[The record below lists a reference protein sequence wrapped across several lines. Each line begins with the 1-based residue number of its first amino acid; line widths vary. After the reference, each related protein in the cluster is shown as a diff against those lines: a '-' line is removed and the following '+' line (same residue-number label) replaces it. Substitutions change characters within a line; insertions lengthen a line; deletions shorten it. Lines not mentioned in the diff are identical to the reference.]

1 MSKKSIVLTGE
12 GSKKAVLSLEHDG
25 KDLSGRVRLY
35 NFSAE
40 PSGIISLGLYMN
52 GKVVKAGLT
61 RTSSMLYTFQ
71 SLREELPSDF
81 SCAVV
86 NFTGGK
92 SQALLYGSSENVD
105 AREQAYNAVINT
117 LQGTATAGEVE
128 KVLDDYQIDYDDE
141 LKCDIDK
148 AIDEEFEKNSC
159 AKCKYRDYYYKHAET
174 QTLQQEKQENLL
186 VETPAETH
194 TFYDEIK
201 DQVEKL
207 FRENKTEE
215 YLQNMIPAS
224 KWIKVEYEESGD
236 YYVLG
241 LIYDDDTLKYVC
253 YGVPGIYQKTP
264 PRELSGYPV
273 WFPLDKDK
281 REGFGY
287 WLTYQ
292 DAESGQSVKAIV
304 E

>member
-1 MSKKSIVLTGE
+1 MAKKSIVLTGE
-12 GSKKAVLSLEHDG
+12 NNKKAVLSLEHDG

-52 GKVVKAGLT
+52 GRVVKAGLT
-61 RTSSMLYTFQ
+61 RASSMLYTFQ
-71 SLREELPSDF
+71 SLHEQLPNEF

-86 NFTGGK
+86 NFTGGQ
-92 SQALLYGSSENVD
+92 SQALLYGSSDSANAQD
-105 AREQAYNAVINT
+105 QAYSAVINS
-117 LQGTATAGEVE
+117 LQGEMKASEVE
-128 KVLDDYQIDYDDE
+128 KVLDGLDIDYDDE
-141 LKCDIDK
+141 LKCEIDK
-148 AIDEEFEKNSC
+148 AIDEEFEKETCS
-159 AKCKYRDYYYKHAET
+159 KCKYRQYYYDHVKSET
-174 QTLQQEKQENLL
+174 LGEGKVERLENIQP
-186 VETPAETH
+186 VTAH

-215 YLQNMIPAS
+215 YLQNMIPDS

-241 LIYDDDTLKYVC
+241 LVYDDDDLKYVC
-253 YGVPGIYQKTP
+253 YGVPGIYQKNP

-281 REGFGY
+281 KEGFGY